1 MASGTLTVSLP
12 EDLIEFARS
21 EVARR
26 GGSLDALVREVLEEK
41 LGQRE
46 RSRRA
51 GERLLALAAEGPL
64 TSIDPGAITHDELHE
79 RR

>member
-1 MASGTLTVSLP
+1 MVSGTLTLTLP

-21 EVARR
+21 EAARR
-26 GGSLDALVREVLEEK
+26 GESLDALVRKVLEEK

-64 TSIDPGAITHDELHE
+64 TSIGPGSITRDELHE